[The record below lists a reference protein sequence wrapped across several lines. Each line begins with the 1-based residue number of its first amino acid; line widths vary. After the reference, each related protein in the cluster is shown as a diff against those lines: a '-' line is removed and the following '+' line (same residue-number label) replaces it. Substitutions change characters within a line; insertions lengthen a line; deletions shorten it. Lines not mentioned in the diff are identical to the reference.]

1 MLAVAFT
8 NPIMYGAQSICFV
21 GRGSYVR
28 KKKQSFLKSGENFKK
43 KIKKINVEKKL
54 ELK

>member
-1 MLAVAFT
+1 MF
-8 NPIMYGAQSICFV
+8 CWKRFV
-21 GRGSYVR
+21 RE